1 MKAAATRAMKKANQK
16 AKTRKD
22 NVTTNSRARRA
33 GKAMKKTRKKA
44 MKTAM
49 KKAAKPTP
57 AMARE
62 LRRVKYLSGVLESWL
77 LKDTAESECIRD
89 NRLRILEEKMGRVYR
104 ELMPLSLRSIE
115 YD

>member
-1 MKAAATRAMKKANQK
+1 MKAAATSAMKKANQK

-62 LRRVKYLSGVLESWL
+62 LRRLKYLSGVFESF
-77 LKDTAESECIRD
+77 LKETADSEWIRD
-89 NRLRILEEKMGRVYR
+89 NRLRILEERMGRVYR
-104 ELMPLSLRSIE
+104 ELMPVVPIPE
-115 YD
+115 VD